1 MGTITALRFQK
12 HAKDRVNV
20 YLDGE
25 YAFGLTAV
33 KAAGLHHGEVLSDA
47 KIAAFKKQDQQDQAF
62 DRAVRFLSY
71 RPRSRAEMQRY
82 LRRKGSGDPV
92 LSDVM
97 DRLQQ
102 AGYLDDAAFARFW
115 VDNRQRF
122 RPRGQRVLGYE
133 LRQKGVCSQTIVTA
147 LHDLDEEKAAW
158 EALEGRLSRWNGL
171 TSEQLR
177 PKVTAF
183 LQRRGFD
190 YEVIHLTFQRA
201 YQTLGLSDSDE
212 LRT

>member
-1 MGTITALRFQK
+1 MGTITALRFQTRN
-12 HAKDRVNV
+12 KDRVNV

-33 KAAGLHHGEVLSDA
+33 KAARLHHGQVLSDP
-47 KIAAFKKQDQQDQAF
+47 KIDALKAQDQHDQAF

-71 RPRSRAEMQRY
+71 RPRSRAEIERY
-82 LRRKGSGDPV
+82 LQRKGSGDAV

-102 AGYLDDAAFARFW
+102 AGYLDDEAFAHFW

-122 RPRGQRVLGYE
+122 RPRGRRALGCE
-133 LRQKGVCSQTIVTA
+133 LRQKGVSSQTIATA
-147 LHDLDEEKAAW
+147 LHGLDEESAAW
-158 EALEGRLSRWNGL
+158 QAIEGRLSRWNDL
-171 TSEQLR
+171 TNEQLR
-177 PKVTAF
+177 RKVTAF

-190 YEVIHLTFQRA
+190 YEVIHLTFQRV
-201 YQTLGLSDSDE
+201 YQTSDLSD
-212 LRT
+212 

>member
-12 HAKDRVNV
+12 RNRDRVNV

-33 KAAGLHHGEVLSDA
+33 KAARLHNAQVLSDA
-47 KIAAFKKQDQQDQAF
+47 KIDALKAQDQQDQAF

-71 RPRSRAEMQRY
+71 RPRSRVEIERY
-82 LRRKGSGDPV
+82 LRRKGSGDAV

-97 DRLQQ
+97 DRLEQ
-102 AGYLDDAAFARFW
+102 AGYLDDEAFARFW

-122 RPRGQRVLGYE
+122 RPRGKRALGYE
-133 LRQKGVCSQTIVTA
+133 LRQKGVSSQTIATA
-147 LHDLDEEKAAW
+147 LDGLDEEKAAW
-158 EALEGRLSRWNGL
+158 QAIEGRLSRWNDL
-171 TSEQLR
+171 TPEQLR
-177 PKVTAF
+177 RKVTAF

-190 YEVIHLTFQRA
+190 YEVIYLTFQRVC
-201 YQTLGLSDSDE
+201 QTLDVSD
-212 LRT
+212 